1 MPDEDPDRVENVGA
15 IEVQKFCRQPG
26 DGQFFLHGLLAG
38 FRQRIE
44 AVAGTATFHNLL
56 KIYVLFHNFAL
67 SGCRYCQYSSSFLFY
82 FSVVPARK
90 TVGRY

>member
-1 MPDEDPDRVENVGA
+1 MPDEDPDRVANVGA

-38 FRQRIE
+38 LRQRIE

-67 SGCRYCQYSSSFLFY
+67 SGCRYCYFLNILAVFCSFSQLY
-82 FSVVPARK
+82 LPGK
-90 TVGRY
+90 L